1 MYGRSVINWAQRH
14 TFGDHGIILAP
25 DKTTVLCSYPNDA
38 GTMTSGC
45 RQGHPNIDRF
55 DGDDLSSMV
64 SMSMFWQKMGYNEVL
79 VNSTAFNANLP
90 GSIAAFVFNLKGQGK
105 EGITY
110 FRYQAF
116 LKHYNLKDTD
126 VPLLKANL
134 FTWRT
139 QTKQYTNPYA
149 CGMQDGV
156 AAQSQPQRQAAYAAW
171 INGDCPP
178 KHLVNRSAGSTTLEV
193 PLFTDMTKHAREY
206 LRKNPGPPA
215 PEPPLW
221 QKGEAYRVGA
231 NREVSPELERLR
243 SMDSFQRANE
253 MKRLQTPG
261 LQGAAR

>member
-25 DKTTVLCSYPNDA
+25 DKATVLCSYPNDA

-45 RQGHPNIDRF
+45 RMGFKDIDRF
-55 DGDDLSSMV
+55 DGEDLSSMM

-79 VNSTAFNANLP
+79 INSTAYNANLP

-116 LKHYNLKDTD
+116 LKHFNLKDTD
-126 VPLLKANL
+126 IPLLKANL
-134 FTWRT
+134 QTWRT
-139 QTKQYTNPYA
+139 QTKQYDNPYK
-149 CGMQDGV
+149 CGMQDDIV
-156 AAQSQPQRQAAYAAW
+156 AQSQPQRQAAYAAW

-178 KHLVNRSAGSTTLEV
+178 KKLVNRSAGSTAPEV

-243 SMDSFQRANE
+243 SMDSFQRENE
-253 MKRLQTPG
+253 MKRLLTPG
-261 LQGAAR
+261 LQG